1 MIQIRRNVFET
12 NSSSTHN
19 CTVMNDSEYRSFQ
32 EGDLYLN
39 NSWTHTESKVANKE
53 LLTREEIVEYLE
65 YTKNYK
71 EVAKKLEEVVN
82 DKGAFEE
89 VLEEEDFKDEFV
101 SAERFYDEDQLEI
114 KERTYS
120 LPKDTLHIICK
131 FGFDD

>member
-19 CTVMNDSEYRSFQ
+19 CTVMNDSEYCSFQ
-32 EGDLYLN
+32 EGGLYLN
-39 NSWTHTESKVANKE
+39 NSWTHTESKVAKKE

-65 YTKNYK
+65 YTKDYK

-82 DKGAFEE
+82 DKEAFEE
-89 VLEEEDFKDEFV
+89 VLTEEEFEYEFI
-101 SAERFYDEDQLEI
+101 SAERFYDEDRLEI
-114 KERTYS
+114 EERTYS

-131 FGFDD
+131 FGFDG

>member
-19 CTVMNDSEYRSFQ
+19 CTVMNDSEYCSFQ

-39 NSWTHTESKVANKE
+39 NSWTSTESKVAKKE

-65 YTKNYK
+65 YTKDYK
-71 EVAKKLEEVVN
+71 EVAKKLEEVVQ
-82 DKGAFEE
+82 DKEAFEE
-89 VLEEEDFKDEFV
+89 VLKEEDFEYEFV
-101 SAERFYDEDQLEI
+101 SAERFYDEDRLEI
-114 KERTYS
+114 EERTYS

-131 FGFDD
+131 FGFDG

>member
-19 CTVMNDSEYRSFQ
+19 CTVMNDSEYCSFQ

-39 NSWTHTESKVANKE
+39 NSWTHTESKVAKKE

-65 YTKNYK
+65 YTKDYK

-82 DKGAFEE
+82 DKEAFEE
-89 VLEEEDFKDEFV
+89 VLKEENFEDKFI
-101 SAERFYDEDQLEI
+101 SAERFYDEDRLEI
-114 KERTYS
+114 EERTYS

-131 FGFDD
+131 FGFDG

>member
-65 YTKNYK
+65 YTKDYK

-82 DKGAFEE
+82 DKEAFEE
-89 VLEEEDFKDEFV
+89 VLKEEDFEYEFI

-114 KERTYS
+114 QERTYS
-120 LPKDTLHIICK
+120 LPKDTLHIICR
-131 FGFDD
+131 FGFDG